1 MAEITKSLRLV
12 FKNQAGRNYTLTLD
26 DPRDDVTGAEI
37 ESVMDRIIAANV
49 VSTSGGDLVGKNDVK
64 IIDRTVNDLYD
75 PAQ

>member
-12 FKNQAGRNYTLTLD
+12 FKNQAGTNYTLTLD
-26 DPRDDVTGAEI
+26 NPRDDITGAEI
-37 ESVMDRIIAANV
+37 EAVMDRIIAANV
-49 VSTSGGDLVGKNDVK
+49 IFTSGGDLVSKNDVK